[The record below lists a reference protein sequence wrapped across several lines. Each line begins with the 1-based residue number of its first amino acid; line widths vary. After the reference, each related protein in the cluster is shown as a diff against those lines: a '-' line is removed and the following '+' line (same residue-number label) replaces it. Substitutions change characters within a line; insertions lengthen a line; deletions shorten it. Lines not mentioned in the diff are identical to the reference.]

1 MPTHRFYFPG
11 FATVATLVFLATSTG
26 PALATEKGWYI
37 GFSVGQSELVDRDEL
52 GDFCNQIFVVCRDKE
67 SDTAFKGI
75 VGYQI
80 NNYLG
85 VEGAYFDLGSPSLS
99 TEAPIAAEARA
110 SIKGG
115 SFSVLPQI
123 PILDIGAIFGKLG
136 IAAGDITVSAEAP
149 LFNRRESDST
159 TGGTLMI
166 GAGGAINLGRNA
178 TIRVE
183 WERYAF
189 DESLALAQIDVDT
202 PNVDVFSAT
211 LIIRFPRN

>member
-52 GDFCNQIFVVCRDKE
+52 GDFCNQIFVVCGDKE

-85 VEGAYFDLGSPSLS
+85 VEGAYFDLGSQSLS
-99 TEAPIAAEARA
+99 TEAPIAADEKPGQRQPR
-110 SIKGG
+110 SERSPSTPDPDEDPDEDGN
-115 SFSVLPQI
+115 
-123 PILDIGAIFGKLG
+123 GA
-136 IAAGDITVSAEAP
+136 
-149 LFNRRESDST
+149 
-159 TGGTLMI
+159 
-166 GAGGAINLGRNA
+166 
-178 TIRVE
+178 
-183 WERYAF
+183 
-189 DESLALAQIDVDT
+189 
-202 PNVDVFSAT
+202 
-211 LIIRFPRN
+211 